1 MKSYIYFLLAKNNL
15 HIQLINELLII
26 TSKLLSLT
34 ARKVYFFIQF
44 CGAVLLNKKLKYNC
58 NINCGGKQYHVM
70 TDDLPSRDDTF
81 NTPSF
86 PKISN
91 YDGLEENLELN

>member
-1 MKSYIYFLLAKNNL
+1 MRSYIYFLLAKNNL

-34 ARKVYFFIQF
+34 ARFIQF

-58 NINCGGKQYHVM
+58 DINCGGKQYHVM

-86 PKISN
+86 PKKSD